1 MSKGLHTIAIFLLI
15 VSIILPTD
23 GKRVS
28 EADLHKSN
36 GSPRESAR
44 SDITSLRSIQNS
56 RRSSKSTQSSGPYH
70 KSKVDKESTQSFPRS
85 IRPSFPIFSPGSEI
99 IVKRSTPDI
108 PTSYNETL
116 KGSTHS
122 NALLTR
128 FKIFAKSS
136 TSSSSLQDPNN
147 SSVANRST
155 HNHLL
160 TPYNEKLEEES
171 THSSLLISA
180 PDSKIIKRSTP
191 NSSLQS
197 LNSQV
202 ANKSTHL
209 LLTPYN
215 EKLEKRGDRLIACV
229 LNITSAYAKFRT
241 IILIRD
247 DIVLLYE
254 KETRMDPHFLTH
266 TLSTKLIRRL
276 NTSLV
281 LSDTPYLSD
290 YETGFAILYIAK
302 FNLIKVLSKI
312 RSSKYN
318 RFLIIWSSLY
328 CKFKDLDFALAQF
341 WSHQILDV
349 VVLVDWPEHVNV
361 YTYYPT
367 RFINV
372 WDKRLGAFQQRLT
385 SVYNAREKTKNLNLH
400 TLKCMVKT
408 RPPDSV
414 IYNTSSGW
422 VLEGSGGE
430 TMKEVQRRMNFTM
443 QIIVPTNLTPL
454 DRFGYDISPG
464 MPQQFHKR
472 LREEDVDMGFGIF
485 SHVIY
490 ESPDTEFSRSSSEE
504 CFTFAVNS
512 ATGVPPSIWSYYT
525 DNFDPWVWT
534 LLVAAVGG
542 FVLAWKS
549 VVCVVVAR
557 NLREASLHGGV
568 QNKAKLTKRIS
579 RIQGHSSYDLIFL
592 LALSCLLGVSNQPK
606 RSRLVL
612 LLQYLFGIWILFSF
626 ILAAAFQTS
635 LGSLLT
641 VQRQTQQIET
651 SREIYEA
658 NIRIYGQPQ
667 SRRIMNRSVTP
678 DDADKTGKL
687 VESFIVHRGFYDEV
701 IDGIYSNPKIGTFT
715 ARRFLLFYSA
725 QHPRLNTTSTIHT
738 FSSCRVQT
746 QASPF
751 LFRKGSP
758 LAPRINQ
765 IVATMVES
773 GIASLWFNEA
783 TPARKGGLGLRDP
796 VSRLEVRHV
805 RGALTIWAGGMALA
819 GVVLG
824 VEIWVAGRRKRELTV

>member
-1 MSKGLHTIAIFLLI
+1 M
-15 VSIILPTD
+15 
-23 GKRVS
+23 
-28 EADLHKSN
+28 
-36 GSPRESAR
+36 
-44 SDITSLRSIQNS
+44 
-56 RRSSKSTQSSGPYH
+56 
-70 KSKVDKESTQSFPRS
+70 
-85 IRPSFPIFSPGSEI
+85 
-99 IVKRSTPDI
+99 KRST
-108 PTSYNETL
+108 L
-116 KGSTHS
+116 
-122 NALLTR
+122 
-128 FKIFAKSS
+128 
-136 TSSSSLQDPNN
+136 SSSLQSPN
-147 SSVANRST
+147 SQAASRST
-155 HNHLL
+155 HNFLL
-160 TPYNEKLEEES
+160 TPYNEKLKEES

-197 LNSQV
+197 PNSQV

-312 RSSKYN
+312 KSSKYN

-472 LREEDVDMGFGIF
+472 LREEDVDVGFGIF